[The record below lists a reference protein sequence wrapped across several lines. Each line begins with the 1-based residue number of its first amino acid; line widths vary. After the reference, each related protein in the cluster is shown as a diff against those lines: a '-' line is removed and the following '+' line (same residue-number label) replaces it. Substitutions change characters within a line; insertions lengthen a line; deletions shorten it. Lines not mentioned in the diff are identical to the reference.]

1 MQAQGGDGDERALV
15 ARARALHPLAVPDR
29 GTSTGVEHTTRL
41 FLADLGGSEKLSKS
55 QAADDFKSH
64 VVTIGGEEVS
74 RITWAEYYAHR
85 GRLQESLNI
94 NVGLYA
100 LQRCIECLIQR
111 DKLRAEGKP
120 VHVPFA
126 DSKLTLLLKDALMGG
141 ARTTVLVCASLEPRN
156 AVESIASLR
165 FGEACGRIEMRHKG
179 SGDGAAMIKR
189 LVKEIDDEI
198 AATQAIIVRDQRWEQ
213 QTKTVVSVV
222 AGGFHDLDAGM
233 AGVTVT
239 KDIGD
244 AEVDLGGVAAGVAI
258 VGIDLA
264 GLVKGGLGR
273 YSIAELKKEL
283 TARKLETGGDKKKLY
298 DRLREALQEEEDAM
312 QTRETVSHEV
322 VANVLV
328 GAEEA
333 EAKLEALLQ
342 RKRELLGES

>member
-1 MQAQGGDGDERALV
+1 MRQAV
-15 ARARALHPLAVPDR
+15 
-29 GTSTGVEHTTRL
+29 
-41 FLADLGGSEKLSKS
+41 
-55 QAADDFKSH
+55 
-64 VVTIGGEEVS
+64 
-74 RITWAEYYAHR
+74 
-85 GRLQESLNI
+85 
-94 NVGLYA
+94 
-100 LQRCIECLIQR
+100 IEALIQR
-111 DKLRAEGKP
+111 DKMRAEGKLGT
-120 VHVPFA
+120 VHVPFG

-283 TARKLETGGDKKKLY
+283 TARKLETSGDKKKLY
-298 DRLREALQEEEDAM
+298 DRLREVLQEEEDAM